1 MRTLTIVS
9 IALWLGMLGF
19 FAFAVAPAAFA
30 TLDRPSAARLVS
42 AVLSRSY
49 WVGLALGI
57 LGVAGIVARGNRGG
71 RRWSDRLP
79 LALALLMLSLTAWS
93 LFGLMPEAE
102 SLRDRALAARAAGN
116 PDAPDAVRFGWI
128 HGLSTMAGLAV
139 MLSGA
144 VLLAL
149 EARGSPEVPRREVS
163 CREVS

>member
-1 MRTLTIVS
+1 MRILTIVS

-49 WVGLALGI
+49 WVGLALGL
-57 LGVAGIVARGNRGG
+57 LGVVGIVARGGRRG
-71 RRWSDRLP
+71 RRWTDRLP
-79 LALALLMLSLTAWS
+79 LALGLLMLALTAWS
-93 LFGLMPEAE
+93 LFGLLPEAE
-102 SLRDRALAARAAGN
+102 ALRDRALAARAAGA
-116 PDAPDAVRFGWI
+116 PDAPDAVRFGRV

-139 MLSGA
+139 MVSGA

-149 EARGSPEVPRREVS
+149 EARRGRVVP
-163 CREVS
+163 

>member
-30 TLDRPSAARLVS
+30 TLDRPSAARLVA

-49 WVGLALGI
+49 WVGLALGV
-57 LGVAGIVARGNRGG
+57 LGVAGLVARGG
-71 RRWSDRLP
+71 RRWTDRLP
-79 LALALLMLSLTAWS
+79 LALGLLMLALTAWS
-93 LFGLMPEAE
+93 LFGLLPEADA
-102 SLRDRALAARAAGN
+102 LRDRALAARLAGT
-116 PDAPDAVRFGWI
+116 PDAPEAVRFGRV

-139 MLSGA
+139 MVSGA

-149 EARGSPEVPRREVS
+149 EACRGREAP
-163 CREVS
+163 